1 MSASRSWLA
10 AVRVCSSV
18 QFSSVRPL
26 WTAFMIVV
34 VVLVVSFI
42 IITNTGVISNV
53 KSDDGVLPIEWIQLY
68 CRSGTRER
76 KYCGIILR
84 AKIPICDASYDS
96 PVDTTHTCRP
106 TSCSKWAT
114 TFLIFN
120 KSVISHLVRWQRG
133 TARIRLPLRQQLIDI
148 SYLPGPRQQTY
159 SSRFAA
165 VSPCWGRQRDRQTDG

>member
-1 MSASRSWLA
+1 VNRLYDCCCRFSGEFYNHNQYRCYQQCE
-10 AVRVCSSV
+10 VRWWC
-18 QFSSVRPL
+18 
-26 WTAFMIVV
+26 TADRMNP
-34 VVLVVSFI
+34 I
-42 IITNTGVISNV
+42 I
-53 KSDDGVLPIEWIQLY
+53 Y

-84 AKIPICDASYDS
+84 EKIPICDASYDS
-96 PVDTTHTCRP
+96 PVDTTHTC

-133 TARIRLPLRQQLIDI
+133 TARIRPPLRQQLIDI
-148 SYLPGPRQQTY
+148 SNLPGPRQQTY

-165 VSPCWGRQRDRQTDG
+165 VSPCWGSRQKDRQTDG